1 MDAKTVAVVG
11 LVGAVALMTAGPPA
25 ECERQER
32 QAAFCQ
38 IKAPDLTHAE
48 GRIPAAEQ
56 TTERV
61 ITSSS
66 PPPPQQH
73 HLVAADLASA
83 SPTIGAPPLA

>member
-1 MDAKTVAVVG
+1 MEAKTVAVIS
-11 LVGAVALMTAGPPA
+11 LVGAVAFMTAGLPA

-66 PPPPQQH
+66 PPPPQH

-83 SPTIGAPPLA
+83 SPTMGAPPLA